1 MTENINNNLNEAKVE
16 KYEDNVDLIHLP
28 DKDVYLVGTAHIS
41 QNSVDLAEKII
52 REVNPDT
59 VAIELCEKRYES
71 LKDPDRWRKT
81 DIVKVIKEGKFYVL
95 IAQLML
101 SSFQK
106 KLGDKLKVKPGT
118 EMMNSAKVADELG
131 IPVAL
136 VDREIRITLKRVW
149 GNLGFF
155 TMMKTFF
162 SILLGIAKEQ
172 DIEAND
178 IEKLKSQ
185 DALETALLDF
195 SKEFPD
201 VKTSLIDERDLYLA
215 EKIRTTRGKKVVAVI
230 GAGHTPGIK
239 KHIFQETNLAPLE
252 TLPPPSKVVK
262 VLKYGIPSLVIIMIM
277 IGFFK
282 ADFTNA
288 TEMLKSWFLIKS
300 LSAAFGALLALA
312 HPLTILVAA
321 VLAPFT
327 ALNPTVSV
335 GIFAGLTEAWLK
347 KPTIEDFETVSD
359 DLTNLKGW
367 WKNRL
372 SKILLVAALTNILGT
387 IGTFWAGSAVFK
399 HFIEMF

>member
-1 MTENINNNLNEAKVE
+1 MQDYENE
-16 KYEDNVDLIHLP
+16 KIQRYEDNVDIIHLD

-41 QNSVDLAEKII
+41 QNSVDLAEKVI
-52 REVNPDT
+52 REIMPDT

-118 EMMNSAKVADELG
+118 EMMTAAKVADELQ

-136 VDREIRITLKRVW
+136 VDREIKITLKRVW

-155 TMMKTFF
+155 TMLKTFF
-162 SILLGIAKEQ
+162 SILLGIAKDQ
-172 DIEAND
+172 DIESDD

-185 DALETALLDF
+185 DALESAISDF
-195 SKEFPD
+195 SKEFPQ
-201 VKTSLIDERDLYLA
+201 VKKSLIDERDLYLA
-215 EKIRTTRGKKVVAVI
+215 QKIRTCEGKKVVAVI

-239 KHIFQETNLAPLE
+239 KHIFNDTDLAPLE
-252 TLPPPSKVVK
+252 TLPSPSKALK
-262 VLKYGIPSLVIIMIM
+262 VFKYGIPLLVVMMIV

-288 TEMLKSWFLIKS
+288 TEMIKSWFVIKS
-300 LSAAFGALLALA
+300 LSAAVGASIALA
-312 HPLTILVAA
+312 HPITILVSAL
-321 VLAPFT
+321 LAPFT

-335 GIFAGLTEAWLK
+335 GIFAGLTEAWIK
-347 KPTIEDFETVSD
+347 KPTIQDFETVAD
-359 DLTNLKGW
+359 DLTSLKGW

-372 SKILLVAALTNILGT
+372 SKILLVAALTNLLGT

-399 HFIEMF
+399 HFIGMF